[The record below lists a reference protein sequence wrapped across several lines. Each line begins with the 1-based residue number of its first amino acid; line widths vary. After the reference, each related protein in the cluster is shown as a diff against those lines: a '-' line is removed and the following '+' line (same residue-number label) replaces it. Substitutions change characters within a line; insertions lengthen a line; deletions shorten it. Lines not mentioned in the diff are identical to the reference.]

1 MELRSAGQTT
11 IGDRIAFQRRRRG
24 LSQAKLAGLL
34 GHTEQWLSN
43 IERGERPADRY
54 STLVRMAEVLK
65 VPVGA
70 LTGNGEGQA
79 VSEQTSANELTDRIR
94 IVLSGHQYLAQGTD
108 AVADLDDVD
117 RRRVAAWRSAGE
129 GSCSVLSDMLP
140 GLLCDAEALRGSGP
154 EGLRAVADVYQLVTA
169 LLTVLGQTD
178 VAWVAADR
186 SANAAERAGDTVL
199 AAAASFRLGL
209 AFLAGGQVA
218 QSAHAAGMALAV
230 LGGDARDGRRRALA
244 VWGALQLVLAVASAH
259 FGDARSA
266 ARALRRAGQAVDAMG
281 GEGDLR
287 FHTEFGIANVSVHT
301 VAVAVELGE
310 SGEALR
316 QARSIELERLS
327 PERRSRLAMDV
338 ARAHMQQRQE
348 TAAIEAL
355 LEAERLTPEMVH
367 RHRLPREVVR
377 ELLRRHRRPGAELRS
392 LADRLHLES

>member
-1 MELRSAGQTT
+1 MELGSAGRTT

-54 STLVRMAEVLK
+54 STLVRIAEVLR

-70 LTGNGEGQA
+70 LTGNGEGEPATEQA
-79 VSEQTSANELTDRIR
+79 SANELTDRIR
-94 IVLSGHQYLAQGTD
+94 MVLSGHQYLAPGRDTL
-108 AVADLDDVD
+108 VDLDDVE
-117 RRRVAAWRSAGE
+117 RRRWQAWKSARE
-129 GSCSVLSDMLP
+129 GSCSALADILP

-154 EGLRAVADVYQLVTA
+154 DGLRTVAEVYQLVTA

-186 SANAAERAGDTVL
+186 SADAAERAGDTVL

-230 LGGDARDGRRRALA
+230 LGGEARSGRPRALA
-244 VWGALQLVLAVASAH
+244 VWGALQLVLAVASAR

-266 ARALRRAGQAVDAMG
+266 ARALRRAAQAADAMG
-281 GEGDLR
+281 GEVDGR
-287 FHTEFGIANVSVHT
+287 FQTEFGVANVSVHT

-316 QARSIELERLS
+316 QARATDLERLS

-338 ARAHMQQRQE
+338 ARAHLQQRQE
-348 TAAIEAL
+348 AAAIEAL

-367 RHRLPREVVR
+367 RHRQPREVVH
-377 ELLRRHRRPGAELRS
+377 ELLRWHRRPGAELRS
-392 LADRLHLES
+392 LAERLRLES

>member
-1 MELRSAGQTT
+1 MELRSAGRTT

-54 STLVRMAEVLK
+54 STLVRIAGVLR

-70 LTGNGEGQA
+70 LTGNGEGEPVPEQA
-79 VSEQTSANELTDRIR
+79 SSGELTDRIR
-94 IVLSGHQYLAQGTD
+94 MVLSAHQYLGHGADT
-108 AVADLDDVD
+108 VADLEDVD
-117 RRRVAAWRSAGE
+117 RRRREAWHSALQ
-129 GSCSVLSDMLP
+129 GSCCALADSLP
-140 GLLCDAEALRGSGP
+140 GLLCDAEALRGAGP
-154 EGLRAVADVYQLVTA
+154 EGLRVIADVYQLVTA
-169 LLTVLGQTD
+169 LLTVVGQTD

-199 AAAASFRLGL
+199 AAAASFRLGH

-230 LGGDARDGRRRALA
+230 LGGEARSGRRRALA
-244 VWGALQLVLAVASAH
+244 VWGALQLVLAVASAR

-266 ARALRRAGQAVDAMG
+266 ARALRRATQAADAMG
-281 GEGDLR
+281 GERDGR
-287 FHTEFGIANVSVHT
+287 FRTEFGLANVSLHA

-316 QARSIELERLS
+316 QARATDLDGLS
-327 PERRSRLAMDV
+327 PERRSRLALDV
-338 ARAHMQQRQE
+338 ARAHVQQRQE
-348 TAAIEAL
+348 AAAIEAL
-355 LEAERLTPEMVH
+355 LEAERLTPEMMH
-367 RHRLPREVVR
+367 RHRQPREIVR
-377 ELLRRHRRPGAELRS
+377 ELLRWHRRPGAELRS
-392 LADRLHLES
+392 LAERLRLES